1 MRLRRRY
8 VLARQYRADSRLY
21 SMRRADS
28 AWSYLVQGPGSP
40 GMTDWTGGPDPEHD
54 RELAGD
60 WGRLDEPAE
69 QEDPVAEEPDLREPG
84 YIERQGE
91 FSWNRKVGD

>member
-1 MRLRRRY
+1 
-8 VLARQYRADSRLY
+8 
-21 SMRRADS
+21 
-28 AWSYLVQGPGSP
+28 
-40 GMTDWTGGPDPEHD
+40 MTDWTGGPDPEHD

-91 FSWNRKVGD
+91 FSWNRKVGDDRPPERPETA